1 MAKKETAEKK
11 SGAKKP
17 NIFKRIGT
25 YFKEVFSETKK
36 LTWPTKKEVINYTIA
51 VIAFVALMAVIMWV
65 LDLAFSSGVKA
76 LLNLGGNAP
85 AATAVPTITPA
96 P

>member
-11 SGAKKP
+11 NGTKKA

-51 VIAFVALMAVIMWV
+51 VIAFVALMALIMWV
-65 LDLAFSSGVKA
+65 LDLAFSSGVNA
-76 LLNLGGNAP
+76 LLHIGNGAE
-85 AATAVPTITPA
+85 ATAVPTITPA

>member
-25 YFKEVFSETKK
+25 YLKEVFSETKK
-36 LTWPTKKEVINYTIA
+36 LTWPSKKEIIQYTLA
-51 VIAFVALMAVIMWV
+51 VIAFVGLMALIMWV
-65 LDLAFSSGVKA
+65 LDLAFSNGVSA
-76 LLNLGGNAP
+76 LANIKIGK
-85 AATAVPTITPA
+85 
-96 P
+96 

>member
-1 MAKKETAEKK
+1 MAKNENAEKK
-11 SGAKKP
+11 SGTKKP

-65 LDLAFSSGVKA
+65 LDLAFSSGTKA
-76 LLNLGGNAP
+76 LLDIGHP
-85 AATAVPTITPA
+85 SATVAPTITPA